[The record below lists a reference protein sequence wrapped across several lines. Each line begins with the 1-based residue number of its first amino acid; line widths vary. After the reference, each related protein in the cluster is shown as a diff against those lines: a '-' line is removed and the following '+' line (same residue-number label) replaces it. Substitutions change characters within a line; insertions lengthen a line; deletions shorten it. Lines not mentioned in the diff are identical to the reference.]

1 MLVQKKKK
9 GKSLKKKL
17 EAAKLLYGKN
27 NNKVYNMLLDAISAE
42 KVTPFV
48 HFKRSRVRVLLFSGF
63 LYICVLEALVYSK
76 FHDDTQVYFVDMP
89 L

>member
-1 MLVQKKKK
+1 
-9 GKSLKKKL
+9 
-17 EAAKLLYGKN
+17 
-27 NNKVYNMLLDAISAE
+27 MLLDAISAE
-42 KVTPFV
+42 KVTPFL
-48 HFKRSRVRVLLFSGF
+48 HFKWSRVRVLLFSGF

>member
-1 MLVQKKKK
+1 MSVGTKKKRK
-9 GKSLKKKL
+9 IIKKKL
-17 EAAKLLYGKN
+17 EAAELLYGKT
-27 NNKVYNMLLDAISAE
+27 NKVYNMLLDAISAE

-63 LYICVLEALVYSK
+63 LYICVLEAPVYSK